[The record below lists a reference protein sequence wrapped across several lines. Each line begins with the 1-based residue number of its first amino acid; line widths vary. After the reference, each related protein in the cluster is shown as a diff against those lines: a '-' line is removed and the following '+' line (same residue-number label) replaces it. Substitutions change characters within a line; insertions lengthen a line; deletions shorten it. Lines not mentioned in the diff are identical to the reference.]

1 MIKNSQVNE
10 TADIHQDATVL
21 NARIGEHCMVGK
33 GSRFC
38 YSEMGDLSYIS
49 NNTHVFSS
57 KIGRFTSISWNV
69 SINPA
74 NHDYKRF
81 SSHSMLFAKRFGMIE
96 EPAYNQYLGGVTIG
110 NDVWIGCGVTIMQGV
125 TIGDGAIIGANAVV
139 TKDVPPY
146 AIVVGV
152 NQILKWRFSQE
163 IINALID
170 LHWWT
175 YPIDKIRKYIEIISK
190 EPTIELINFLKS
202 ELAE

>member
-1 MIKNSQVNE
+1 
-10 TADIHQDATVL
+10 
-21 NARIGEHCMVGK
+21 
-33 GSRFC
+33 
-38 YSEMGDLSYIS
+38 
-49 NNTHVFSS
+49 
-57 KIGRFTSISWNV
+57 
-69 SINPA
+69 
-74 NHDYKRF
+74 
-81 SSHSMLFAKRFGMIE
+81 
-96 EPAYNQYLGGVTIG
+96 
-110 NDVWIGCGVTIMQGV
+110 MQGV

-190 EPTIELINFLKS
+190 EPTIELINFWLIGHFGCF
-202 ELAE
+202 LGVFFGIFQIA